1 MGRAGKILVAAVL
14 ATLTTSTAAA
24 LAGPPTATTG
34 AASDVGA
41 TTATLTASVFPNK
54 EATTYYFEYGT
65 TPAYGTRT
73 PDAGPVGGNAGKSVS
88 ADLTGLSPSTT
99 YHARVV
105 ASNASGTVQGAD
117 VTFTTTA
124 AVTGAPGVTLAADKA
139 AVTFGNPV
147 TLTGAVTGNG
157 AGGARVALA
166 QQLYPFSTPFAD
178 VGEVTAD
185 GAGAFSFTATPAI
198 ATRYRVEAKSSPPV
212 TSAEVTVGVR
222 VRVGLKVSDKTP
234 RRGQR
239 VRFSGLVTPAHD
251 GTVVKLQ
258 RRTREGWKTRRTPT
272 LKAATPLDGVARSKY
287 STRLRVRSTGRYR
300 AVVVPTDGDHLRGVS
315 PRKRLRVG

>member
-1 MGRAGKILVAAVL
+1 MGRAGKILVATVL
-14 ATLTTSTAAA
+14 ATLTTTGAA

-41 TTATLTASVFPNK
+41 TTATLNASVFPSK

-65 TPAYGTRT
+65 TTAYGTRT
-73 PDAGPVGGNAGKSVS
+73 PDGGPVGGNAGKSVS
-88 ADLTGLSPSTT
+88 ADLTGLAPSTT

-105 ASNASGTVQGAD
+105 ATNASGTVQGAD
-117 VTFTTTA
+117 VAFTTTA
-124 AVTGAPGVTLAADKA
+124 AVPGAPGVTLAADKA

-147 TLTGAVTGNG
+147 TLTGTVTGNG
-157 AGGARVALA
+157 AGGAKVALA
-166 QQLYPFSTPFAD
+166 QQLYPFSMPFDD
-178 VGEVTAD
+178 VGDATAD
-185 GAGAFSFTATPAI
+185 GAGAFSFTATPAV

-251 GTVVKLQ
+251 GTAVKVQ
-258 RRTREGWKTRRTPT
+258 RRTSNGWKT
-272 LKAATPLDGVARSKY
+272 LKSPVLATATPLSGVARSKY